1 MLQLA
6 NESYRKDVVVL
17 RNDLKCTQRLVANKL
32 AARLCNLR
40 RVRMATQLTK
50 DKFLKEIFDYENN
63 KEWKFEGKLPAV
75 IDFYA
80 DWCQPC
86 KMVAPIIEE
95 LSKEYEGKVNFF
107 KVDTEAQQE
116 LAGAFG
122 IQSIPS
128 LLFIPVDGKPQMAA
142 GALPKASFVEV
153 IEKELLVNATEA

>member
-1 MLQLA
+1 
-6 NESYRKDVVVL
+6 
-17 RNDLKCTQRLVANKL
+17 
-32 AARLCNLR
+32 
-40 RVRMATQLTK
+40 MATQLTK
-50 DKFLKEIFDYENN
+50 DTFIKEIFDYENK

-128 LLFIPVDGKPQMAA
+128 LLFIPVDGKPQMSA
-142 GALPKASFVEV
+142 GALPKESFIEV
-153 IEKELLVNATEA
+153 IEKELLASVSEA